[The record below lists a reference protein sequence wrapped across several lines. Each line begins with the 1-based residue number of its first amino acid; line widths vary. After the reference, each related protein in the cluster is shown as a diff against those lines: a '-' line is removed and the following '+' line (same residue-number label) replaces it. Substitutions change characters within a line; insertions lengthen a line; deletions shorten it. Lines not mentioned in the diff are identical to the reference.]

1 MPRTSVRGGI
11 APGVQTDTRFLHLAI
26 DLGMSVTL
34 RYTYRLRPGRKAT
47 RALEREWSVCRWL
60 WNQAVAAKRERRYW
74 LKDTDLTQ
82 LRAQFPWVAAGSVVA
97 QQQVLRAFRADKRAR
112 RFKSARRDLPSMNY
126 TRRGFSIQNGRLH
139 LPRKVVIPVVWSRE
153 LPSEPTSVRVY
164 RDSMGHWYASFVV
177 EREDAPLEPTG
188 KAVGIDWGV
197 MQVATTTNPVFDLP
211 HAERARKAAA
221 KLAAAQR
228 RMARRKPK
236 PGQKASRGY
245 REAKLQTARL
255 HKKVAR
261 QRQDAGRKWA
271 RKVVV
276 EFDQIAVEDFKLTFL
291 AKSSMARKAADAAIG
306 ATKRELIEF
315 ARRAGRDVVLVPP
328 AYTTMTCGCCG
339 TRAKSRLPLEERT
352 FRCASCKHVEDRDR
366 NAARVIL
373 AAAGFN
379 RAGVDVV
386 SRPDPLRVG
395 MAAD

>member
-1 MPRTSVRGGI
+1 MTM
-11 APGVQTDTRFLHLAI
+11 
-26 DLGMSVTL
+26 GMLVTL
-34 RYTYRLRPGRKAT
+34 RYTYRLRPGRNAV

-74 LKDTDLTQ
+74 LKDTDLTR
-82 LRAQFPWVAAGSVVA
+82 LRAEHPWLAAGSVVA
-97 QQQVLRAFRADKRAR
+97 QQQVLRTFRSDKRAR
-112 RFKSARRDLPSMNY
+112 RFKSARRDLPSVNY
-126 TRRGFSIQNGRLH
+126 TRRGFSIKDGRLH

-153 LPSEPTSVRVY
+153 LASEPSSVRVY
-164 RDSMGHWYASFVV
+164 RDSLGHWYASFVV
-177 EREDAPLEPTG
+177 ERDEEALEPTG

-197 MQVATTTNPVFDLP
+197 KQVATATSPAYDLP
-211 HAERARKAAA
+211 HAERTRKAAA
-221 KLAAAQR
+221 KLAKYQR

-245 REAKLQTARL
+245 RQAKLQVAKV

-261 QRQDAGRKWA
+261 QRQDAARKWA
-271 RKVVV
+271 RKVVA
-276 EFDQIAVEDFKLTFL
+276 EFDQIAVEDFEPKFL
-291 AKSSMARKAADAAIG
+291 AKSRMARKAADAAIG

-315 ARRAGRDVVLVPP
+315 AKRAGRDVVLVPP
-328 AYTTMTCGCCG
+328 AYSTMTCGCCG

-352 FRCASCKHVEDRDR
+352 FRCDACGHVADRDR

-386 SRPDPLRVG
+386 RRPDLLRAG